1 MSDLKV
7 FENELF
13 KVSAKQE
20 GEQIL
25 FDVAEVAKSL
35 GIVSKTKKGN
45 NVYENVRWTRINE
58 YIGHLLPLVA
68 EIKNG
73 DLIPEPL
80 VYKLAFKASNEIAEK
95 FQDWLAIEVIPQ
107 IRKTGSYELNT
118 SQLSPEL
125 QMFDGLFKAIA
136 KNELAQKKL
145 AGEVQGIRD
154 VVALNT
160 TDWRKDARQLI
171 GKMAQSRGGFEAYRE
186 VNSEIYKEVE
196 RRGKF
201 DLSRRLT
208 NKRRRLADEGV
219 SKSKRDKLSKVDVI
233 ADDKRLVE
241 IYVSVVKDFAI
252 KHGVDLQEAN

>member
-171 GKMAQSRGGFEAYRE
+171 SKMAQSRGGFEAYRE

>member
-1 MSDLKV
+1 MNELQT

-20 GEQIL
+20 GEEIM
-25 FDVAEVAKSL
+25 FDVEEVATSL
-35 GIVSKTKKGN
+35 GLTQRKGKSTF
-45 NVYENVRWTRINE
+45 VRWERVNS
-58 YIGHLLPLVA
+58 YLPANSPEVG
-68 EIKNG
+68 KG

-80 VYKLAFKASNEIAEK
+80 VYKLAFKASNDIAEK

-107 IRKTGSYELNT
+107 IRKTGSYGLDT

-125 QMFDGLFKAIA
+125 QMFNGLFQSLA
-136 KNELAQKKL
+136 KQEMETKKL

-171 GKMAQSRGGFEAYRE
+171 SKMAQSRGGFEAYRE

-219 SKSKRDKLSKVDVI
+219 SKSKRDKLTKVDVI
-233 ADDKRLVE
+233 ADDKRLIV
-241 IYVSVVKDFAI
+241 IYIAVVKEFAI
-252 KHGVDLQEAN
+252 KHGVKVD